1 MSHIFDALQRSEGNR
16 AKSEGSPS
24 LAATELL
31 ERVEQEAASQ
41 WIHEAA
47 VAEPAVAVSELS
59 DGMFGS
65 GLGADSAATGG
76 SAAASK
82 LAAADSRLVFSQ
94 IRTIHVSLPAHTR
107 LICMTDGDSPA
118 LEAFRLLSV
127 RLRHM
132 RRERPL
138 KTVLVTST
146 IPQEGKSMV
155 AANLACA
162 VAMSA
167 GQKVLLLEGDV
178 RKPSLS
184 KILGIEPPS
193 GLSNC
198 MQGNRSLNDSI
209 FFLDKPGFWLMP
221 AGTSRSGSL
230 EFLQSPQLPGLME
243 QIVPFFDWVIIDSP
257 PVLPLADTSVW
268 ARLSDGIL
276 LVTRRGTTDKRQ
288 LIRGIDALDPAK
300 LIGAVMNSSTTLNEK
315 YYYYRHSPAEAEPPV
330 SSDSQ

>member
-1 MSHIFDALQRSEGNR
+1 MSHIFDALQRSEANR
-16 AKSEGSPS
+16 ASSAGSPS
-24 LAATELL
+24 VAATELL
-31 ERVEQEAASQ
+31 ERVEQEAAAQ
-41 WIHEAA
+41 WTQEPVEQTSATPADVRFRPEPGMHNIAPAA
-47 VAEPAVAVSELS
+47 ER
-59 DGMFGS
+59 
-65 GLGADSAATGG
+65 AA
-76 SAAASK
+76 
-82 LAAADSRLVFSQ
+82 AAADPRLVFSR
-94 IRTIHVSLPAHTR
+94 IRTLPVSLPAYTR
-107 LICMTDGDSPA
+107 LICMTDDDSPA

-132 RRERPL
+132 RRERRL
-138 KTVLVTST
+138 KTVLITST

-155 AANLACA
+155 AANVACA
-162 VAMSA
+162 LTMSA

-178 RKPSLS
+178 RRPSLS
-184 KILGIEPPS
+184 KIFGIEPPS

-198 MQGNRSLNDSI
+198 LQGDRGLSESI

-230 EFLQSPQLPGLME
+230 DFLQSPQLPVFME
-243 QIVPFFDWVIIDSP
+243 QIVPCFDWVIIDSP

-288 LIRGIDALDPAK
+288 LIRGIEALDPAK

-315 YYYYRHSPAEAEPPV
+315 YHYYRQSPAEAQLPV
-330 SSDSQ
+330 SSESQ